1 MARLSEFIA
10 PLVSVAYGPRR
21 TVSLAPALRDAQE
34 AILERRKED
43 IAVEKA
49 VNEILAWAQTH
60 RPKNTSRNYEPK
72 QREWRVSSLLL
83 FLFFYYSF
91 T

>member
-49 VNEILAWAQTH
+49 VNEILA
-60 RPKNTSRNYEPK
+60 
-72 QREWRVSSLLL
+72 
-83 FLFFYYSF
+83 
-91 T
+91 